1 MSRSFTIV
9 HVEDVNGKIKGKKNL
24 GGRFI
29 SDSPSSAARKAV
41 SRICRES
48 AIRGQCTLIVH
59 IRETTQ
65 GSAHK
70 EYRYKGKRVL
80 KPVTVNRGGEEITY
94 RYSTKVK
101 AY

>member
-1 MSRSFTIV
+1 MSS
-9 HVEDVNGKIKGKKNL
+9 
-24 GGRFI
+24 
-29 SDSPSSAARKAV
+29 SPSSAARKAV

-80 KPVTVNRGGEEITY
+80 KPVTVMRGGEEITY